1 MDGSVDG
8 VVVILIEGVLVE
20 GSVVDLREGLVDGSI
35 VGLSVGLRVGS
46 LDETVE
52 GLIVVGLS
60 EGFLVG
66 LCDL

>member
-1 MDGSVDG
+1 M
-8 VVVILIEGVLVE
+8 E
-20 GSVVDLREGLVDGSI
+20 GSGVDLREGLVDGSI

-66 LCDL
+66 LCEL